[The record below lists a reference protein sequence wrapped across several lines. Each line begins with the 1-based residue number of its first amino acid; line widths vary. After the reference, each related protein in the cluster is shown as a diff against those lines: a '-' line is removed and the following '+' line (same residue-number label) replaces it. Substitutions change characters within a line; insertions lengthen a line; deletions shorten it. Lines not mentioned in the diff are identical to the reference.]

1 MATTT
6 RFITTTIR
14 EREGGGWEGGREV
27 EREKERREE
36 RRGEKRERERIFSG
50 AEFFK
55 MALRI
60 PYSYFLVP
68 ITNKV
73 RRVYIARSSPDG
85 FPKYVFDLST
95 RTLGTR
101 AHLENA
107 IRGQG
112 VDPWTKMIGRTEVL

>member
-1 MATTT
+1 M
-6 RFITTTIR
+6 
-14 EREGGGWEGGREV
+14 GGREGGRER
-27 EREKERREE
+27 EREERGEERRE
-36 RRGEKRERERIFSG
+36 ERERIFSG